1 MGGVAMS
8 VINQMLQDLE
18 HRRSRPAGDASL
30 SAQVRAVPQ
39 RRQLHPA
46 WWIAGGVLLASAV
59 AVAWVQLRPDAVDAA
74 PAVMTPETLATVDTS
89 ATLAPAPRAA
99 TEIGAAIPASDS
111 MSAANA
117 VASSSPAMP
126 PAATPA
132 ASAGAIAAAP
142 SADRTAAPDSLAAT
156 SAESAPQSAAISP
169 VNSERTRLAE
179 LRAEQARHEEAELES
194 GAIPV
199 TKEITAQQ
207 RNQNEYGKAVAMVQ
221 AGQTAEAIQLLGNV
235 LQADPGNA
243 QARHT
248 LIGLLVEGRNFSEA
262 ERRLQEGLKLDPAQ
276 TGLAVILARLQ
287 VERGAA
293 PAALQTLQ
301 RSLPHAAGHADYL
314 AFLAALLQREG
325 RHKEAIDYYLQAL
338 RSEPNSGVWLM
349 GLGLSLK
356 ADNRAA
362 EARDALG
369 RALASNTLSP
379 DLRAYVEQQLRQ
391 LRP

>member
-1 MGGVAMS
+1 MS

-30 SAQVRAVPQ
+30 SAQVRAVPS
-39 RRQLHPA
+39 RRQVHPA

-59 AVAWVQLRPDAVDAA
+59 ALAWVQLRPDAVDAA
-74 PAVMTPETLATVDTS
+74 PADTATEMLATVDTS
-89 ATLAPAPRAA
+89 ATPAPAPRTMSETA
-99 TEIGAAIPASDS
+99 PAL
-111 MSAANA
+111 
-117 VASSSPAMP
+117 P
-126 PAATPA
+126 PTATPA
-132 ASAGAIAAAP
+132 ASAGAVAAL
-142 SADRTAAPDSLAAT
+142 SADRIAAPDSAAAT
-156 SAESAPQSAAISP
+156 STETAQRSATISP
-169 VNSERTRLAE
+169 TDSERTRLAE
-179 LRAEQARHEEAELES
+179 LRAEEARHAEAELDS
-194 GAIPV
+194 AAIPV

-207 RNQNEYGKAVAMVQ
+207 RNENEYGKAVAMVQ
-221 AGQTAEAIQLLGNV
+221 AGQTAEAIGLLGNV
-235 LQADPGNA
+235 LQLDPGNA

-248 LIGLLVEGRNFSEA
+248 LIGLLVESRNFTEA

-276 TGLAVILARLQ
+276 IGLAVILARLQ

-338 RSEPNSGVWLM
+338 RGEPGSGVWLM
-349 GLGLSLK
+349 GLGISLK
-356 ADNRAA
+356 ADNRGD

-379 DLRAYVEQQLRQ
+379 DLRAYVEQQLRL